1 MKRFVLGIDGGGTH
15 TRAVI
20 ADETGYICGFGKAG
34 PSNYNDIGLEAA
46 RANILSAVYAA
57 RDAANLDGALCAA
70 AFLGMAGVVSDRDRQ
85 LIGTIAAELPL
96 EKDAFV
102 GIDHDCRIALAGG
115 LSGRPGIVVIIGT
128 GSSVYGRNL
137 QGEDWRSGGWGYLIS
152 DEGSGYWFGLQA
164 LRLTVMHFDGRIEA
178 KDLAWRVM
186 QELQIVEPQD
196 IMNRIYVPPL
206 GKAEIAALGPLVI
219 EFSQRGN
226 PHAQQLIQQGVEDLA
241 KCVFAVAHR
250 LNLNKPEIVVTGGLA
265 STGEPILGPLRA
277 SIRSHLRDCQFTPA
291 ELPPVIG
298 AIVLALSHI
307 IPEKLERAVAL
318 LHASVG
324 ERRLV

>member
-1 MKRFVLGIDGGGTH
+1 VKRYVLGIDGGGTQ

-20 ADETGYICGFGKAG
+20 ADEAGRICGFGKAG
-34 PSNYNDIGLEAA
+34 PSNYNDVGLDTA
-46 RANILSAVYAA
+46 RANVLSAVYAA
-57 RDAANLDGALCAA
+57 RGAAHLDDALCAA
-70 AFLGMAGVVSDRDRQ
+70 AFLGMAGVVSDRDRE

-96 EKDAFV
+96 EQGAFI

-115 LSGRPGIVVIIGT
+115 LSGRPGIVVIVGT

-152 DEGSGYWFGLQA
+152 DEGSGYWLGLQA

-178 KDLAWRVM
+178 EDLAWRVM
-186 QELQIVEPQD
+186 QELQIVDPQD

-219 EFSQRGN
+219 EFSQQGD
-226 PHAQQLIQQGVEDLA
+226 PYAQQLVQQGAEDVA
-241 KCVFAVAHR
+241 QCVFAVARR
-250 LNLNKPEIVVTGGLA
+250 LKLNKPEIVIVGGLV
-265 STGEPILGPLRA
+265 SVGEPILGPLRA
-277 SIRSHLRDCQFTPA
+277 SIRSRLSDCQFTPA

-298 AIVLALSHI
+298 AVVLALSQI
-307 IPEKLERAVAL
+307 VPENLEGAAAHLRA
-318 LHASVG
+318 SMG

>member
-1 MKRFVLGIDGGGTH
+1 MKRYVLGIDGGGTR

-34 PSNYNDIGLEAA
+34 PSNYNDVGLDVA
-46 RANILSAVYAA
+46 RANVLSAVYAA
-57 RDAANLDGALCAA
+57 HAEANLNGDLCAA
-70 AFLGMAGVVSDRDRQ
+70 AFLGMAGMVSNRDRE
-85 LIGTIAAELPL
+85 LIEMIAAELPL
-96 EKDAFV
+96 RNDAFI
-102 GIDHDCRIALAGG
+102 GADHDCRIALAGG
-115 LSGRPGIVVIIGT
+115 LSGRPGIVVIVGT
-128 GSSVYGRNL
+128 GSSVYGRNS

-152 DEGSGYWFGLQA
+152 DEGSGYWLGLQA

-186 QELQIVEPQD
+186 QELQIVDPQD

-206 GKAEIAALGPLVI
+206 SKAEIAALGPLVI
-219 EFSQRGN
+219 EFSQQGN
-226 PHAQQLIQQGVEDLA
+226 PYAQQLIQQGVEDVA
-241 KCVFAVAHR
+241 KCVLAVAHR
-250 LNLNKPEIVVTGGLA
+250 LNLNKPEIVITGGLA
-265 STGEPILGPLRA
+265 SLGEPILGPLRA
-277 SIRSHLRDCQFTPA
+277 SICGHLCDCQFTPA

-307 IPEKLERAVAL
+307 VPENLERAAAL
-318 LHASVG
+318 LRTTVG